1 MYTPL
6 FFNNDREIFRFIYFT
21 GYQYKIVSAENYS
34 GLEDY
39 LRSSPAVRCE
49 DLLGKLHELNAPI
62 EVSKEALN
70 HFCLKISELGYFPNH
85 VVTSERL
92 PSGVIIAR
100 WAEEPS
106 RELRELYPLIEVI
119 KK

>member
-6 FFNNDREIFRFIYFT
+6 FFNNAREIFRFIYFT
-21 GYQYKIVSAENYS
+21 GYEYKIVSAENYS

-39 LRSSPAVRCE
+39 LRSSPAVSCE

-62 EVSKEALN
+62 ETSKEAFG
-70 HFCLKISELGYFPNH
+70 HFCLKIRELGYHPDH
-85 VVTSERL
+85 VVATERL
-92 PSGVIIAR
+92 PNGAIIAR

-106 RELRELYPLIEVI
+106 RELQGLYPLIEI